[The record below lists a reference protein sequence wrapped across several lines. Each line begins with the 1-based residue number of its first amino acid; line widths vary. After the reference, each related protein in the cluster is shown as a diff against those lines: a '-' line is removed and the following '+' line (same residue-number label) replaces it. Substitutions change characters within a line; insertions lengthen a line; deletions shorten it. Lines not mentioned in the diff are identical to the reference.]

1 MTFVKEYKF
10 KIMKQISNL
19 NSLSKVWDIWQPKI
33 NSALGEQPTGKD
45 IFELGEK
52 LSSIFQTYE
61 TDDRDQSTLSGG
73 GAAWE

>member
-33 NSALGEQPTGKD
+33 NSALGEQPTG
-45 IFELGEK
+45 
-52 LSSIFQTYE
+52 
-61 TDDRDQSTLSGG
+61 
-73 GAAWE
+73 

>member
-33 NSALGEQPTGKD
+33 NLALGDQPTGKD
-45 IFELGEK
+45 IFVVV
-52 LSSIFQTYE
+52 
-61 TDDRDQSTLSGG
+61 DDGIRVCGV
-73 GAAWE
+73 